1 MTMNQHNFNRS
12 KSMKLKK
19 GYIRED
25 GMVFV
30 CYTSWGGEW
39 WLSQEKFLKKHK
51 KDKQS
56 SINWRIKNQKKAYG
70 LISEW
75 KKNNTKR
82 ISDREKIRKQ
92 NDPLLKLKS
101 NLRSMISTH
110 CRRGGY
116 KKRDKSYEI
125 LGCSFDFFKGYIEK
139 LFKPNMSW
147 ENRTEWHLDHIIPI
161 SYASTYEEIVKYNHY
176 TNFQP
181 LWAKENQLKGAQ
193 LPFNT
198 KK

>member
-1 MTMNQHNFNRS
+1 
-12 KSMKLKK
+12 MKLKK

-39 WLSQEKFLKKHK
+39 WLSQEKFAKKHEMH
-51 KDKQS
+51 KQS
-56 SINWRIKNQKKAYG
+56 SKNWRIKNQKKAYA
-70 LISEW
+70 LISAW
-75 KKNNTKR
+75 KKDNAKR
-82 ISDREKIRKQ
+82 ITDREKTRKLK
-92 NDPLLKLKS
+92 DPLFRLKS

-116 KKRDKSYEI
+116 KKKDKVYEM
-125 LGCSFDFFKGYIEK
+125 LGCSFEFFKNYIEK
-139 LFKPNMSW
+139 LFKDGMSW
-147 ENRTEWHLDHIIPI
+147 DNRKEWHLDHIIPI
-161 SYASTYEEIVKYNHY
+161 ACASTYEEIVKLNHY

-193 LPFNT
+193 LPFNN